1 MLSPEPPQIG
11 GSGCRRAGTMRVVSE
26 DEDLLPDRERARV
39 KSRDRKVRGPKVIVD
54 NAGLKKLALH
64 IADKRRATKRKSA
77 A

>member
-1 MLSPEPPQIG
+1 
-11 GSGCRRAGTMRVVSE
+11 VSE

-54 NAGLKKLALH
+54 NPGLKKLALH
-64 IADKRRATKRKSA
+64 IAGKRRATKRKSA

>member
-1 MLSPEPPQIG
+1 MLSPEPRQIG

-54 NAGLKKLALH
+54 NPGLKKLALH
-64 IADKRRATKRKSA
+64 IAGKRRATKRKSA